1 MGFIF
6 SSKEKEG
13 RRGGKASLK
22 KRLRLG
28 THPNFFEHF
37 VRFHQTLTCISVILI
52 VLVQFVVVLKFLSWL
67 WSSIEECLYKGNVGA
82 LGEMLS
88 KIFQNPH
95 FFLGHHSSKL
105 CDSNFWAN

>member
-1 MGFIF
+1 MSFIC

-13 RRGGKASLK
+13 RRGGKATLK

-37 VRFHQTLTCISVILI
+37 VWVSSNPNLYKCDFNCFSSVCGC
-52 VLVQFVVVLKFLSWL
+52 LSWL
-67 WSSIEECLYKGNVGA
+67 WSIIEECLYKENVGV

-88 KIFQNPH
+88 KIFQNPR
-95 FFLGHHSSKL
+95 FCLGHNLAITHP
-105 CDSNFWAN
+105 N